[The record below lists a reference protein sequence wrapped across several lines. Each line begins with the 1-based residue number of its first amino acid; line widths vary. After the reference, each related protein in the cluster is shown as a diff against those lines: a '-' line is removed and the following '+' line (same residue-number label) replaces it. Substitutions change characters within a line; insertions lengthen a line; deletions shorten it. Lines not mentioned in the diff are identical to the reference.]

1 MGALSFPPNPT
12 NLQQY
17 TDDNGIVWQYLSS
30 KTVWN
35 VLRDDSLRD
44 FYGAKIQLN
53 TNYAL
58 TSTLTAVSFDS
69 EVFDVGNYYNASSPT
84 KFVITNPGFYRLNL
98 LIVASSLG
106 SGASYTFTV
115 KKNGSTTLTTTTAGP
130 NQSTSYDEIIQL
142 FANDYVELYASEA
155 TDTGDI
161 VVGSFFEIQNVGD
174 LVGSE
179 QTPATAFSG
188 AKLGLNTAE
197 ALTSSLA
204 PIDWSTVTFNTN
216 ADINGNV
223 YWSAGQPSKA
233 SVYTTGYYRI
243 KAFIQAGSQGSDNS
257 YEVDLRF
264 SNSSIVSSSLSPND
278 SLDFDDVYN
287 LSSGSYVQF
296 FASEAGEVGE
306 IATNSFFEI
315 IRLGV

>member
-1 MGALSFPPNPT
+1 MGVLSFPANPT
-12 NLQQY
+12 NGQQY
-17 TDDNGIVWQYLSS
+17 TDDNGIVWEYLSS

-35 VLRDDSLRD
+35 ILRDNSLKN
-44 FYGAKIQLN
+44 FLGAKIQLN
-53 TNYAL
+53 TSYAL

-69 EVFDVGNYYNASSPT
+69 EVFDVGNYYNSSFPT
-84 KFVITNPGFYRLNL
+84 KLTVTNPGFYRLNL

-115 KKNGSTTLTTTTAGP
+115 KKNGTTVLTTTTAGP
-130 NQSTSYDEIIQL
+130 NQSISYDEIIQL
-142 FANDYVELYASEA
+142 FANDYIELYASEA
-155 TDTGDI
+155 SDI
-161 VVGSFFEIQNVGD
+161 GEIVEGSFFEIQNAGD

-179 QTPATAFSG
+179 QSPATAFSG
-188 AKLGLNTAE
+188 AKLGLSTAE
-197 ALTSSLA
+197 ALTSTLTA
-204 PIDWSTVTFNTN
+204 IDWTTTDFNTN

-233 SVYTTGYYRI
+233 SIYITGYYRI
-243 KAFIQAGSQGSDNS
+243 KAFIQAGSQGSDDS

-264 SNSSIVSSSLSPND
+264 SNTPVVSSSLSPND

-296 FASEAGEVGE
+296 FASELGNVGE
-306 IATNSFFEI
+306 IASNSYFEI